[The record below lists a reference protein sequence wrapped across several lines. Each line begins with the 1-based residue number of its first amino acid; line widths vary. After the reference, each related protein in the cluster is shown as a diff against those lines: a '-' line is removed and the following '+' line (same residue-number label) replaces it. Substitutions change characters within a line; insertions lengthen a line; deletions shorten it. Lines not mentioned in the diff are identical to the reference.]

1 MTTVRMHHILDD
13 LAISEA
19 LYSAV
24 RSIEGAAAKV
34 SSTLKIWASRVEDR
48 RQLAQMNDR
57 MLADIGLSRS
67 DIAIEVNKFFWQK

>member
-19 LYSAV
+19 LYSVV
-24 RSIEGAAAKV
+24 RSVEGAAATV
-34 SSTLKIWASRVEDR
+34 SKTLKTWSARVEDR

-57 MLADIGLSRS
+57 LLADIGLSRS

>member
-19 LYSAV
+19 LYKVV
-24 RSIEGAAAKV
+24 RSIEGAAATV
-34 SSTLKIWASRVEDR
+34 SKTLKTWSVRSQDR
-48 RQLAQMNDR
+48 RHLAQMNDR
-57 MLADIGLSRS
+57 LLADIGLSRS

>member
-1 MTTVRMHHILDD
+1 MTTVRMHHIVDD

-24 RSIEGAAAKV
+24 RSIEGAAATV
-34 SSTLKIWASRVEDR
+34 SKTLKTWSARTQDR

-57 MLADIGLSRS
+57 LLADIGLSRS
-67 DIAIEVNKFFWQK
+67 DIAVEVNKFFWQK